1 MTKIGVCSGKSVVF
15 YRQQPHWRHKKK
27 FSKRSREAQH
37 LDAVHC
43 KRALTWTCIVSLGF
57 TTVTSTVHS
66 FHWPLCVL
74 CNLNSEATELMEISV
89 VMIILEKLYSLRL
102 ISRSAVVVFLLP
114 SHKNSENLFSK
125 RKCFKNISLPPH
137 IEIHVT
143 LCQCAPDEM

>member
-1 MTKIGVCSGKSVVF
+1 MENQLSFIDSSPTGAI
-15 YRQQPHWRHKKK
+15 KKK

-74 CNLNSEATELMEISV
+74 CNLNSKATELMEISV

-102 ISRSAVVVFLLP
+102 ISRSAVVVFLLL